1 MGMLTLKQYREII
14 DLDYQPRKREILGEE
29 EKSAICD
36 EMLGIL
42 LEERNEIAA
51 FSYPYKVK
59 RDLIWG
65 FLNQRLPNPV
75 TPRFLE
81 LQDRLFSSE
90 TEERGVVD
98 INEFPEQDG
107 LSLWKGDITRLNA
120 DAVVNAA
127 NNTLLGC
134 FIPHH
139 KCIDNVIHSAAGM
152 QLRDDCAK
160 LIAAQGREEECGDCK
175 LTRAYN
181 LPSRYVLHTVGPMV
195 RREVTERDR
204 ALLRACYH
212 SCLDTALEAGLSSVA
227 FCCISTGVFS
237 FPREE
242 AAAIAVGA
250 VKNWLMET
258 GYDIRVIFDV
268 FLDKDRAIYE
278 DVLKNTK

>member
-1 MGMLTLKQYREII
+1 MLTLEQYKEIV
-14 DLDYQPRKREILGEE
+14 DLRFRPRKRESLSEE

-75 TPRFLE
+75 SPRFLE
-81 LQDRLFSSE
+81 IQDRLFSSE

-98 INEFPEQDG
+98 ADEFAYDDG
-107 LSLWKGDITRLNA
+107 IALWQGDITRLKA

-127 NNTLLGC
+127 NNSLLGC

-139 KCIDNVIHSAAGM
+139 KCIDNVIHSRAGVQVRLDCSKIM
-152 QLRDDCAK
+152 GAQGESEPSGCAK
-160 LIAAQGREEECGDCK
+160 ITL
-175 LTRAYN
+175 AYN
-181 LPSRYVLHTVGPMV
+181 LPSKYIIHTVGPMV
-195 RREVTERDR
+195 SIQVTEDNERV
-204 ALLRACYH
+204 LRNCYL
-212 SCLDTALEAGLSSVA
+212 SCLNLAREMKLKSIA
-227 FCCISTGVFS
+227 FCCISTGIFG
-237 FPREE
+237 FPGED

-250 VKNWLMET
+250 VKNWLLET
-258 GYDIRVIFDV
+258 GYPIRVVFNV
-268 FLDKDRAIYE
+268 FLDKDLEIYR
-278 DVLKNTK
+278 DVLKNT

>member
-1 MGMLTLKQYREII
+1 MLTLEQYKEIV
-14 DLDYQPRKREILGEE
+14 DLRFRPRKRESLSEE

-75 TPRFLE
+75 SPRFLE
-81 LQDRLFSSE
+81 IQDRLFSSE

-98 INEFPEQDG
+98 ADEFAYDDG
-107 LSLWKGDITRLNA
+107 IALWQGDITRLKA

-127 NNTLLGC
+127 NNSLLGC

-139 KCIDNVIHSAAGM
+139 KCIDNVIHSRAGVQVRLDCSKIM
-152 QLRDDCAK
+152 GSQGESEPSGCAK
-160 LIAAQGREEECGDCK
+160 ITL
-175 LTRAYN
+175 AYN
-181 LPSRYVLHTVGPMV
+181 LPSKYIIHTVGPMV
-195 RREVTERDR
+195 SIQVTEDNERV
-204 ALLRACYH
+204 LRNCYL
-212 SCLDTALEAGLSSVA
+212 SCLNLAREMKLKSIA
-227 FCCISTGVFS
+227 FCCISTGIFG
-237 FPREE
+237 FPGED

-250 VKNWLMET
+250 VKNWLLET
-258 GYDIRVIFDV
+258 GYPIRVVFNV
-268 FLDKDRAIYE
+268 FLDKDLEIYR
-278 DVLKNTK
+278 DVLKNT

>member
-1 MGMLTLKQYREII
+1 MLTLEQYKEIV
-14 DLDYQPRKREILGEE
+14 DLRFRPRKREILSEE

-75 TPRFLE
+75 SPRFLE
-81 LQDRLFSSE
+81 IQDKLFSSE

-98 INEFPEQDG
+98 ADEFAYDDG
-107 LSLWKGDITRLNA
+107 IALWQGDITRLKA

-127 NNTLLGC
+127 NNSLLGC

-139 KCIDNVIHSAAGM
+139 KCIDNVIHSRAGVQVRLDCSKIM
-152 QLRDDCAK
+152 GAQGESEPSGCAK
-160 LIAAQGREEECGDCK
+160 ITL
-175 LTRAYN
+175 AYN
-181 LPSRYVLHTVGPMV
+181 LPSKYIIHTVGPMV
-195 RREVTERDR
+195 SIQVTEGNERV
-204 ALLRACYH
+204 LRNCYL
-212 SCLDTALEAGLSSVA
+212 SCLNLAREMKLKSIA
-227 FCCISTGVFS
+227 FCCISTGIFG
-237 FPREE
+237 FPGED

-250 VKNWLMET
+250 VKNWLLET
-258 GYDIRVIFDV
+258 GYPIRVVFNV
-268 FLDKDRAIYE
+268 FLDKDLEIYR
-278 DVLKNTK
+278 DVLKNT

>member
-1 MGMLTLKQYREII
+1 MLTLEQYKEIV
-14 DLDYQPRKREILGEE
+14 DLRFRPRKREILSEE

-75 TPRFLE
+75 SPRFLE
-81 LQDRLFSSE
+81 IQDRLFSSE

-98 INEFPEQDG
+98 ADEFAYDDG
-107 LSLWKGDITRLNA
+107 IALWQGDITRLKA

-127 NNTLLGC
+127 NNSLLGC

-139 KCIDNVIHSAAGM
+139 KCIDNVIHSRAGVQVRLDCSKIM
-152 QLRDDCAK
+152 GAQGESEPSGCAK
-160 LIAAQGREEECGDCK
+160 ITL
-175 LTRAYN
+175 AYN
-181 LPSRYVLHTVGPMV
+181 LPSKYIIHTVGPMV
-195 RREVTERDR
+195 SIQVTEDNERV
-204 ALLRACYH
+204 LRNCYL
-212 SCLDTALEAGLSSVA
+212 SCLNLAREMKLKSIA
-227 FCCISTGVFS
+227 FCCISTGIFG
-237 FPREE
+237 FPSED

-250 VKNWLMET
+250 VKNWLLET
-258 GYDIRVIFDV
+258 GYPIRVVFNV
-268 FLDKDRAIYE
+268 FLDKDLEIYR
-278 DVLKNTK
+278 DVLKNT